1 MSPLLP
7 KNNSKKEVLA
17 RLRAEA
23 ALEWR
28 SLLLGSTALLGSS
41 LANQAF
47 PRLLGRFMDQ
57 SNRTFYNNTIVNS
70 PYFLGIVVVG
80 GGLASFMRNTFL
92 GYAENNIA
100 TRLRK
105 QLFAC
110 LLYQDLEWFETNS
123 ETNSDLKNGKKS
135 NSSRTPAALVELLR
149 HDVEQTAH
157 HLTRTVANLL
167 RSTSSV
173 VLSAF
178 QMLSLNPA
186 LLGVACTVIPAVGA
200 AAMVLRKGLK
210 KTTQRQR
217 KLATDLASFV
227 EERLIHSAVIQLSN
241 RRADEVD
248 AYNAL
253 LQENLKI
260 SNQSC
265 RQMGLFMGFLFAAS
279 SSALFVVMHVGGQAV
294 ARGRM
299 TSGQLTS
306 FATYSFLLGL
316 GTSGVIKAMT
326 EFWQGLVSAQRVYDV
341 LDTVAVTADE
351 EKSTVSVKSEKT
363 LLIKADEILSVA
375 LDHVSFA
382 YQSRASV
389 AVLQDVS
396 LSLQRGQ
403 VVALV
408 GKNGSGK
415 STIAG
420 LLAGLLHPTK
430 GHIRVNDTHSWDN
443 VPSKSAFLQVV
454 LQDSALFN
462 NSLFENVRYSMPT
475 ATKEQVRVALQRV
488 NGEYLLEKYGYDF
501 QVGWNGS
508 LLSGGERQR
517 LALARAFLSD
527 PAILVLDEPI
537 TGMDAEGE
545 AAVQDAIR
553 ACRRDRR
560 ALLLIT
566 HQSKSLGEA
575 DRVAVLR
582 EGKIVEEGTL
592 ETLKANPTSE
602 LVRLMPELLQL

>member
-1 MSPLLP
+1 M
-7 KNNSKKEVLA
+7 
-17 RLRAEA
+17 
-23 ALEWR
+23 
-28 SLLLGSTALLGSS
+28 
-41 LANQAF
+41 
-47 PRLLGRFMDQ
+47 
-57 SNRTFYNNTIVNS
+57 NS
-70 PYFLGIVVVG
+70 PYFLGVVIVG
-80 GGLASFMRNTFL
+80 GGLASFTRNTFL

-100 TRLRK
+100 MRLRK

-110 LLYQDLEWFETNS
+110 LLYQDLEWFETNL
-123 ETNSDLKNGKKS
+123 ENNDAEKT
-135 NSSRTPAALVELLR
+135 SSTRTPAALVELLR

-173 VLSAF
+173 VLSAI

-217 KLATDLASFV
+217 ELATDLASFV
-227 EERLIHSAVIQLSN
+227 EERLIHSAVVHLSN
-241 RRADEVD
+241 RRVDEVD
-248 AYNAL
+248 SYNAL
-253 LQENLKI
+253 LQENAKV

-265 RQMGLFMGFLFAAS
+265 RQMGFFMGFLFAAS

-316 GTSGVIKAMT
+316 GTSGVIKAIT

-341 LDTVAVTADE
+341 LDSVAATVGGEKTATGVVKSDTSFSITADE
-351 EKSTVSVKSEKT
+351 
-363 LLIKADEILSVA
+363 IDCIA
-375 LDHVSFA
+375 LDRVSFA
-382 YQSRASV
+382 YQSRPSLT
-389 AVLQDVS
+389 VLQDVT
-396 LSLQRGQ
+396 LSLKRGQ

-420 LLAGLLHPTK
+420 LLAGLLHPTE
-430 GHIRVNDTHSWDN
+430 GHIRLNNTHSWDDIT
-443 VPSKSAFLQVV
+443 SKSAFLQVV

-462 NSLFENVRYSMPT
+462 NTLFENVRYAVPT
-475 ATKEQVRVALQRV
+475 ATREQVRVALQRV

-527 PAILVLDEPI
+527 PAVLVLDEPV

-566 HQSKSLGEA
+566 HQSKSLTEA
-575 DRVAVLR
+575 DQVVVLR
-582 EGKIVEEGTL
+582 EGKIVEEGSL
-592 ETLKANPTSE
+592 AALKANPTSE
-602 LVRLMPELLQL
+602 LCRLMPELQQQ

>member
-1 MSPLLP
+1 MSPPSP
-7 KNNSKKEVLA
+7 KKNKKEVLT

-28 SLLLGSTALLGSS
+28 PLLLGSTALLGSS

-57 SNRTFYNNTIVNS
+57 SNRNTQSNTLANS
-70 PYFLGIVVVG
+70 PYVLGVVILG

-92 GYAENNIA
+92 GYAESNIA

-110 LLYQDLEWFETNS
+110 LLYQDLEWFETSS
-123 ETNSDLKNGKKS
+123 ENHNNPKNSDKS
-135 NSSRTPAALVELLR
+135 NSTRTPAALVELLR

-173 VLSAF
+173 VLSAI

-186 LLGVACTVIPAVGA
+186 LLGTACTVIPAVGA

-217 KLATDLASFV
+217 ELATDLASFV
-227 EERLIHSAVIQLSN
+227 EERLIHSAVVHLSN

-248 AYNAL
+248 SYNAL
-253 LQENLKI
+253 LQENVKV
-260 SNQSC
+260 SNQAC
-265 RQMGLFMGFLFAAS
+265 RQMGFFMGFLFAAS

-294 ARGRM
+294 GRGRM

-316 GTSGVIKAMT
+316 GTSGVIKAIT

-341 LDTVAVTADE
+341 LDTATEAVRADGKAAAVNSDTSSLITADGID
-351 EKSTVSVKSEKT
+351 S
-363 LLIKADEILSVA
+363 IA

-382 YQSRASV
+382 YKSRPNV
-389 AVLQDVS
+389 TVLQDIS
-396 LSLQRGQ
+396 LSLKRGQ

-420 LLAGLLHPTK
+420 LLAGILHPTE
-430 GHIRVNDTHSWDN
+430 GHIRLNETKLWDD
-443 VPSKSAFLQVV
+443 VTSKSAFLQVV

-462 NSLFENVRYSMPT
+462 NTLFENVRYAVPT
-475 ATKEQVRVALQRV
+475 ATREQVRVALQRV
-488 NGEYLLEKYGYDF
+488 NGDYLLEKYGYDF

-527 PAILVLDEPI
+527 PAILVLDEPV

-553 ACRRDRR
+553 VCRRDRR

-566 HQSKSLGEA
+566 HQSKSLAEA
-575 DRVAVLR
+575 NQVVVLR
-582 EGKIVEEGTL
+582 EGKIVEEGNL

-602 LVRLMPELLQL
+602 LCRLMPELQQQ

>member
-1 MSPLLP
+1 M
-7 KNNSKKEVLA
+7 
-17 RLRAEA
+17 RAEA
-23 ALEWR
+23 AQEWR
-28 SLLLGSTALLGSS
+28 PLLLGSFALLGSS

-57 SNRTFYNNTIVNS
+57 TNRNTQSSTLINS
-70 PYFLGIVVVG
+70 PYFLGVVILG

-105 QLFAC
+105 NLFAC
-110 LLYQDLEWFETNS
+110 LLYQNLEWFETNS
-123 ETNSDLKNGKKS
+123 EKNDS
-135 NSSRTPAALVELLR
+135 NNTDQSNHTRTPAALVELLR

-173 VLSAF
+173 VLSTV

-186 LLGVACTVIPAVGA
+186 LLGVACAVIPAVGA

-217 KLATDLASFV
+217 DLATELASFV
-227 EERLIHSAVIQLSN
+227 EERLIHSAVVQLSN
-241 RRADEVD
+241 RRADEVTS
-248 AYNAL
+248 YNAL
-253 LQENLKI
+253 LQENVLV

-316 GTSGVIKAMT
+316 GTSGVIKAVT
-326 EFWQGLVSAQRVYDV
+326 EFWQGLVSAERVYDV
-341 LDTVAVTADE
+341 LDTIAVTVDQQN
-351 EKSTVSVKSEKT
+351 TVHAKKET
-363 LLIKADEILSVA
+363 ALSLTVDQIDSIA

-382 YQSRASV
+382 YQSRPSV
-389 AVLQDVS
+389 TVLQDIS
-396 LSLQRGQ
+396 LSLKRGQ

-420 LLAGLLHPTK
+420 LLAGLLHPTQ
-430 GHIRVNDTHSWDN
+430 GQIRLNNTNSWDE
-443 VPSKSAFLQVV
+443 VPSKSTFLQVV

-462 NSLFENVRYSMPT
+462 NTLFENVRYAVPT
-475 ATKEQVRVALQRV
+475 ATHEQVKVALQRV

-501 QVGWNGS
+501 SVGWNGS

-545 AAVQDAIR
+545 AAVEDAIR
-553 ACRRDRR
+553 ACRRDQR

-566 HQSKSLGEA
+566 HQSKSLAEA
-575 DRVAVLR
+575 DQVVVLKQ
-582 EGKIVEEGTL
+582 GKIVEQGTL
-592 ETLKANPTSE
+592 EALKANPTSE
-602 LVRLMPELLQL
+602 LCQLMPELQRQ